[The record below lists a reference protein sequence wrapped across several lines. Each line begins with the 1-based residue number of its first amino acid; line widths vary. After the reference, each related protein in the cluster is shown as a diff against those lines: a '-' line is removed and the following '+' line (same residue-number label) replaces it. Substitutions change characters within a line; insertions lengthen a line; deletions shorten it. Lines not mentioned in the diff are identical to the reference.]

1 MISVSSAFAPYIDG
15 GGLTLGV
22 DGGVSLVDGIPT
34 LVLGQVVSLTALS
47 VNYVQ
52 LSLTS
57 GSAQVSTTGFTA
69 GYYPIAI
76 AVTGFSGVLSLKDV
90 RCDVLSVGGGGGGS
104 ADSIITVATSQG
116 ITLPTGGNLYVQAT
130 AGIAGLTLTL
140 QTATGVGGQKATI
153 IQVDQGIGGVLVN
166 TTGGQTI
173 NGGTSYELTNQWQS
187 FTVESNNAN
196 WRVIATAG

>member
-22 DGGVSLVDGIPT
+22 DGGVVPVEGFPT

-47 VNYVQ
+47 VNYVE
-52 LSLTS
+52 LNPAS
-57 GSAQVSTTGFTA
+57 GSAQVNTAGFTP
-69 GYYPIAI
+69 GYYPIAV
-76 AVTGFSGVLSLKDV
+76 AVTGFTGVLSLKDV
-90 RCDVLSVGGGGGGS
+90 RCDVLSVGSGGGS
-104 ADSIITVATSQG
+104 ADLVTQVFTSQSLA
-116 ITLPTGGNLYVQAT
+116 LPTGGNLYVQAT
-130 AGIAGLTLTL
+130 AGVAGITLTL
-140 QTATGVGGQKATI
+140 QSAAGVSGQKATI
-153 IQVDQGIGGVLVN
+153 LQVDQGLGGVLVN

>member
-22 DGGVSLVDGIPT
+22 DGGVAPVDGVPT

-57 GSAQVSTTGFTA
+57 GSAQVSTTGFAA

-76 AVTGFSGVLSLKDV
+76 AVTGFTGVLSLKDV
-90 RCDVLSVGGGGGGS
+90 RCDVLSVGGGGGS
-104 ADSIITVATSQG
+104 VDSVVSVSTSQG
-116 ITLPTGGNLYVQAT
+116 ILERINFRLWGWCI
-130 AGIAGLTLTL
+130 AGITLTL
-140 QTATGVGGQKATI
+140 QTAVGVAGQKATFV
-153 IQVDQGIGGVLVN
+153 QMDQGLGGVLVN